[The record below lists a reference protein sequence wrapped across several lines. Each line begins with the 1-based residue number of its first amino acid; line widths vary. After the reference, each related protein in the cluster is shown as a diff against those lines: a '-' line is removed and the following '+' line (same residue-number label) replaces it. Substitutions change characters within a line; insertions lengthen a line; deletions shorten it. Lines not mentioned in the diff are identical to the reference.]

1 MLAIFKLLINHQ
13 EQKMVLLSSIRTFSL
28 MLAGASVF
36 LAVTTLST
44 NAVAAVEEK
53 VEAVKSFEAAEMTKV
68 PTDANFKQ
76 LDENSDG
83 KISLQEAAK
92 DKGLFKTFES
102 ADANEDGSITS
113 DEYAKYALISSKNL

>member
-1 MLAIFKLLINHQ
+1 MA
-13 EQKMVLLSSIRTFSL
+13 LLSSIRNFSL
-28 MLAGASVF
+28 MLAGGLVF
-36 LAVTTLST
+36 LAVTVLST

-83 KISLQEAAK
+83 KISLEEAAK
-92 DKGLFKTFES
+92 DRGLFKTFEI

-113 DEYAKYALISSKNL
+113 DEYAKYALVASKNL